1 MKNATPRLWGIL
13 FAFLLILLSSV
24 VSADSVNSTLITP
37 GLPTSSLPRG
47 TLRTDVGS
55 ILSLIVLV
63 VIGLAYCFW
72 GFSLFKPTLFMTGF
86 FLAANVTLMALNNS
100 GAFGASGYS
109 STSIRLIYLAISIGA
124 GLIGGFLLVCCW
136 GIGVYVIGLLG
147 GYAAA
152 NLLISAIPAQL
163 SLAVRIVIIVLFCIL
178 GTILIHFFEKAIII
192 GATSITGAYV
202 TVLGIDMVVNRGI
215 AYDLQHDEAP
225 TTDSIY
231 EVVAAIGLALV
242 GMLVQFMRN
251 RNRRFG
257 EAPRQPQNP
266 YGKYP

>member
-1 MKNATPRLWGIL
+1 
-13 FAFLLILLSSV
+13 
-24 VSADSVNSTLITP
+24 
-37 GLPTSSLPRG
+37 
-47 TLRTDVGS
+47 
-55 ILSLIVLV
+55 VLV

-100 GAFGASGYS
+100 GAFSTSGYS
-109 STSIRLIYLAISIGA
+109 STSLRLIYLAISVGA
-124 GLIGGFLLVCCW
+124 GLIGGFLLICCW

-152 NLLISAIPAQL
+152 NLLISAIPTQI

-178 GTILIHFFEKAIII
+178 GTILIHFFEKAVIIA
-192 GATSITGAYV
+192 ATSIAGAYV

-225 TTDSIY
+225 TMDSIY
-231 EVVAAIGLALV
+231 EVLAALCLALV
-242 GMLVQFMRN
+242 GVIVQYFRN
-251 RNRRFG
+251 RNRSFG
-257 EAPRQPQNP
+257 QATRQPQPQPQNP

>member
-1 MKNATPRLWGIL
+1 MKNATPKFWGIL
-13 FAFLLILLSSV
+13 FALLLILLSSV
-24 VSADSVNSTLITP
+24 VSADGTNTTLTP
-37 GLPTSSLPRG
+37 ALPTSSLPRG
-47 TLRTDVGS
+47 QMRTDVGS

-86 FLAANVTLMALNNS
+86 FLASNVTLLALNNS
-100 GAFGASGYS
+100 SAFGASGYS
-109 STSIRLIYLAISIGA
+109 GTSLRLIYLAIAVGA

-152 NLLISAIPAQL
+152 NLLISAIPTQL

-192 GATSITGAYV
+192 AATSIAGAYV
-202 TVLGIDMVVNRGI
+202 TLLGIDMVVNRGI

-231 EVVAAIGLALV
+231 EVLAAIGLALV
-242 GMLVQFMRN
+242 GIIVQYLRN
-251 RNRRFG
+251 RNRSFG
-257 EAPRQPQNP
+257 GAARQPQKDP